1 MKQRKKKKEREKTKL
16 TKKILVFCATVQHK
30 GRRFQLIRGGKFGKT
45 VGIPSISPWKCAS
58 LLVVQLPL
66 VVHMAMK
73 AYKFVGH
80 YPLYLI

>member
-45 VGIPSISPWKCAS
+45 VGIPSISLHLSSPHK
-58 LLVVQLPL
+58 
-66 VVHMAMK
+66 
-73 AYKFVGH
+73 
-80 YPLYLI
+80 